1 MPGVEPVPEEA
12 LAPDQALALAR
23 ELLLQGRPFGA
34 HEVLEAVWKAA
45 PDADRDFWQGLAQ
58 LCVGITHAERG
69 NAVGAARLVERATQR
84 LVGTE
89 EIATRHGV
97 ELAAVIAWAQA
108 GLTDSGTRRLPR
120 GWPAPDRDHGP
131 RGRP

>member
-12 LAPDQALALAR
+12 LAPDRALALAR

-69 NAVGAARLVERATQR
+69 NAIGAARLVERAARR
-84 LVGTE
+84 LAAGE
-89 EIATRHGV
+89 DIATRHGV
-97 ELAAVIAWAQA
+97 DLDAVIDWARA
-108 GLTDSGTRRLPR
+108 GLTDSGTRSLPR
-120 GWPAPDRDHGP
+120 GWPDPDRDRGP